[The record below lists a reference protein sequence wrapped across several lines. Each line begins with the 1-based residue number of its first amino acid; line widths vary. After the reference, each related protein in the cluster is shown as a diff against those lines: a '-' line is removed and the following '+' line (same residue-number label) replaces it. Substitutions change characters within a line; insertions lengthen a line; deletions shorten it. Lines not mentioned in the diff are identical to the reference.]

1 MIRLPMANIIP
12 PETMLDFYRRGV
24 FPMAVDGEL
33 RLFSPDPR
41 GVIPLDGFR
50 IPHGSRKVLRDP
62 AWEVSVNEA
71 FEEIVLGCAE
81 RDETWID
88 ETIFLTYAE
97 LHHLGH
103 AHSVEVWRDGELAGG
118 LYGVAIGAA
127 FFGESMFSRVP
138 GASKVALVSLV
149 DILRAQDYELLDT
162 QWVTP
167 HLEKFGAC
175 EIPRD
180 EYLEK
185 LGRAVELERSF
196 QGPTNTRSP
205 ALRPSSTG

>member
-1 MIRLPMANIIP
+1 MNRVAMATIIP
-12 PETMLDFYRRGV
+12 PDILLDFYRRGV
-24 FPMAVDGEL
+24 FPMAMDGEL

-41 GVIPLDGFR
+41 GVIPLEKFR

-62 AWEVSVNEA
+62 AWKVTVNAA
-71 FEEIVLGCAE
+71 FEEVVLGCAE
-81 RDETWID
+81 REETWID
-88 ETIFLTYAE
+88 ETIFGSYAE

-118 LYGVAIGAA
+118 LYGVALGAA
-127 FFGESMFSRVP
+127 FCGESMFSRVA
-138 GASKVALVSLV
+138 GASKVALANLV
-149 DILRAQDYELLDT
+149 ERLRGRGFVLLDT

-175 EIPRD
+175 EIQRS

-185 LGRAVELERSF
+185 LAKAVEMKTSF
-196 QGPTNTRSP
+196 WE
-205 ALRPSSTG
+205 

>member
-1 MIRLPMANIIP
+1 MNRVAMATIIP
-12 PETMLDFYRRGV
+12 PDILLDFYRRGV
-24 FPMAVDGEL
+24 FPMAMDGEL

-41 GVIPLDGFR
+41 GVIPLEKFR
-50 IPHGSRKVLRDP
+50 IPHGSRKILCDP
-62 AWEVSVNEA
+62 EWKVTVNAA
-71 FEEIVLGCAE
+71 FEEVVLGCAE

-88 ETIFLTYAE
+88 ETIFGSYAE

-103 AHSVEVWRDGELAGG
+103 AHSIEVWRDGELAGG

-127 FFGESMFSRVP
+127 FCGESMFSRVP
-138 GASKVALVSLV
+138 GASKVALANLV
-149 DILRAQDYELLDT
+149 ERLRGRGFTLLDT

-175 EIPRD
+175 EIPRS

-185 LGRAVELERSF
+185 LAKAVEMKTSF
-196 QGPTNTRSP
+196 WE
-205 ALRPSSTG
+205 

>member
-1 MIRLPMANIIP
+1 MNRVAMATIIP
-12 PETMLDFYRRGV
+12 PDILLDFYRRGV
-24 FPMAVDGEL
+24 FPMAMDGEL

-41 GVIPLDGFR
+41 GVIPLEKFR

-62 AWEVSVNEA
+62 AWKVTVNAA
-71 FEEIVLGCAE
+71 FEEVVLGCAE

-88 ETIFLTYAE
+88 ETIFGSYAE

-103 AHSVEVWRDGELAGG
+103 AHSIEVWRDGELAGG

-127 FFGESMFSRVP
+127 FCGESMFSRVP
-138 GASKVALVSLV
+138 GASKVALANLV
-149 DILRAQDYELLDT
+149 ERLRGRGFVLLDT

-175 EIPRD
+175 EIQRS

-185 LGRAVELERSF
+185 LAKAVEMKTSF
-196 QGPTNTRSP
+196 WE
-205 ALRPSSTG
+205 

>member
-1 MIRLPMANIIP
+1 MNRVAMATIIP
-12 PETMLDFYRRGV
+12 PDILLDFYRRGV
-24 FPMAVDGEL
+24 FPMAMDGEL

-41 GVIPLDGFR
+41 GVIPLEKFR
-50 IPHGSRKVLRDP
+50 IPHGSRKTLRDP
-62 AWEVSVNEA
+62 EWKVTVNAA
-71 FEEIVLGCAE
+71 FEEVVLGCAE

-88 ETIFLTYAE
+88 ETIFGSYAE

-103 AHSVEVWRDGELAGG
+103 AHSIEVWRDGELAGG

-127 FFGESMFSRVP
+127 FCGESMFSRVP
-138 GASKVALVSLV
+138 GASKVALANLV
-149 DILRAQDYELLDT
+149 ERLRGRGFMLLDT

-175 EIPRD
+175 EIPRS

-185 LGRAVELERSF
+185 LTKAVEMKTSFLE
-196 QGPTNTRSP
+196 
-205 ALRPSSTG
+205 

>member
-1 MIRLPMANIIP
+1 MNRVAMANIIP
-12 PETMLDFYRRGV
+12 PDILLDFYRRGV
-24 FPMAVDGEL
+24 FPMAMDGEL

-41 GVIPLDGFR
+41 GVIPLEKFR
-50 IPHGSRKVLRDP
+50 IPHGSRKILRDP
-62 AWEVSVNEA
+62 AWKVTVNAA
-71 FEEIVLGCAE
+71 FEEVVLGCAE

-88 ETIFLTYAE
+88 ETIFGSYAE
-97 LHHLGH
+97 LHRLGH

-127 FFGESMFSRVP
+127 FCGESMFSRVP
-138 GASKVALVSLV
+138 GASKVALANLV
-149 DILRAQDYELLDT
+149 ERLRGRGFVLLDT

-175 EIPRD
+175 EIPRS

-185 LGRAVELERSF
+185 LAKAVEMKTSF
-196 QGPTNTRSP
+196 WE
-205 ALRPSSTG
+205 

>member
-1 MIRLPMANIIP
+1 MNRVAMATIIP
-12 PETMLDFYRRGV
+12 PDILLDFYRRGV
-24 FPMAVDGEL
+24 FPMAMNGEL

-41 GVIPLDGFR
+41 GVIPLEKFR
-50 IPHGSRKVLRDP
+50 VPHGSRKTLRDP
-62 AWEVSVNEA
+62 AWKVTVNAA
-71 FEEIVLGCAE
+71 FEEVVLGCAE

-88 ETIFLTYAE
+88 ETIFGSYAE

-103 AHSVEVWRDGELAGG
+103 AHSIEVWRDGELAGG

-127 FFGESMFSRVP
+127 FCGESMFSRMP
-138 GASKVALVSLV
+138 GASKVALANLV
-149 DILRAQDYELLDT
+149 ERLRGRGFVLLDT

-175 EIPRD
+175 EIPRS

-185 LGRAVELERSF
+185 LAKAVEMKTSF
-196 QGPTNTRSP
+196 WE
-205 ALRPSSTG
+205 

>member
-1 MIRLPMANIIP
+1 MANIIP

-24 FPMAVDGEL
+24 FPMAMDGEL

-62 AWEVSVNEA
+62 AWEVSVNAA
-71 FEEIVLGCAE
+71 FEEVVLGCAE
-81 RDETWID
+81 RDSTWID

-103 AHSVEVWRDGELAGG
+103 AHSIEVWREGDLAGG

-138 GASKVALVSLV
+138 GASKVALASLI
-149 DILRAQDYELLDT
+149 DLLRAQGYELLDT

-167 HLEKFGAC
+167 HLEKFGAR
-175 EIPRD
+175 EIPRG

-185 LGRAVELERSF
+185 LERAVELERKFLESGF
-196 QGPTNTRSP
+196 EL
-205 ALRPSSTG
+205 ALNLMRFRN